1 MQRAMWFRVTVG
13 GALVSLS
20 ACASPTSPNSVRV
33 VGILDGGD
41 PDAEVLESPDS
52 ARVGIPLVVRV
63 TTYGSGSC
71 TRADGAD
78 VTQFAAQA
86 DITPRDRELRDRA
99 CTRDLRPS
107 TRNVTVRFTVA
118 GRALIRV
125 RGRRNDGTDAIV
137 VRERFVTVR

>member
-78 VTQFAAQA
+78 VRDVTLNSLRREVMAIRIPMTFSPTCIGTHNTEETPNCSSDA
-86 DITPRDRELRDRA
+86 DLS
-99 CTRDLRPS
+99 LGS
-107 TRNVTVRFTVA
+107 
-118 GRALIRV
+118 ALIFATACGV
-125 RGRRNDGTDAIV
+125 CHS
-137 VRERFVTVR
+137 